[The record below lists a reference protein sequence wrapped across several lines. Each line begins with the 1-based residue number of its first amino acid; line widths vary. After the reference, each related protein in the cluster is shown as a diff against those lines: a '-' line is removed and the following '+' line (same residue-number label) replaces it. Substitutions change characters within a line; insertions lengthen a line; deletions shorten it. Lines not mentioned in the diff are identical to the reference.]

1 MRLNRLP
8 VLLAIFLLAGGILS
22 AQISAQDNGGN
33 NKSSGPGNDEFVVS
47 YLPTKLELN
56 PIKAYSSTEAQLFTA
71 IYEGLVTYNPVT
83 LKPEPGVASYWEV
96 SPDGKQYRFYLRND
110 ARYWNGDQVTASDFR
125 NSWLELLK
133 PSNHSAYSFLF
144 DVIVGAENYR
154 KGINTDPS
162 SVGIHVISPTV
173 LEVDLVEPATQFLD
187 ILCHHSFVPVN
198 PTLLHYD
205 KDWSTLPSVIGN
217 GPYYITKRTDSEID
231 LAKNDLYWDAAN
243 VKIPRIKIIFR
254 EDVQAIADDFNK
266 NKIQWVAGGIALD
279 QITNRDAIVI
289 NPLFATTY
297 FFFKAAK
304 APWNNPDVRKA
315 LTLLLPLDQLRS
327 DQYQF
332 IPATTLVPPIPYY
345 PEVKGIT
352 ASNSDEAMK
361 LLAGAGFPDGKG
373 LPPIVIHIPDGTDN
387 SRIADIM
394 AKAWRDAL
402 GKGTEVTIDTKPYQ
416 SYVDNLS
423 TADYTLAT
431 LTWIGD
437 FADPLTFLQ
446 MWTSGSNLNDAHFTN
461 EKFDSLIRQ
470 SLGKS
475 GRERYQLLSQG
486 EQILLDTAEVIPLS
500 HSPAINV
507 IDLNQIDGWYPNPL
521 DIHPFKYLQ
530 FAAKKPLRGVASLSA
545 PSDEPASGRLV
556 HFSSQADLT
565 AYRGDPDR
573 LHRGG

>member
-8 VLLAIFLLAGGILS
+8 LLLSIFILAGGLAS
-22 AQISAQDNGGN
+22 AQISAQDNNGN

-96 SPDGKQYRFYLRND
+96 SPDGKQYRFYLRDN

-133 PSNHSAYSFLF
+133 PANHSAYSFLF

-162 SVGIHVISPTV
+162 SVGIHVISPSV

-198 PTLLHYD
+198 PTLLHYGE
-205 KDWSTLPSVIGN
+205 DWSKLPSVIGN
-217 GPYYITKRTDSEID
+217 GPYFITKRTDSEID
-231 LAKNDLYWDAAN
+231 LSKNDLYWDAAN
-243 VKIPRIKIIFR
+243 VKIPRIKIVFR

-304 APWNNPDVRKA
+304 APWSNGDIRKA

-352 ASNSDEAMK
+352 SSNKDEAMK
-361 LLAGAGFPDGKG
+361 LLAAAGFPEGKG
-373 LPPIVIHIPDGTDN
+373 LPPIIIHIPDGTDN
-387 SRIADIM
+387 SRIADVM

-402 GKGTEVTIDTKPYQ
+402 GVEVKIDTQPYQ

-446 MWTSGSNLNDAHFTN
+446 MWTGGSNLNDAHFTN
-461 EKFDSLIRQ
+461 DRFDSLIRE

-530 FAAKKPLRGVASLSA
+530 FAAKRPLRGVASLAA
-545 PSDEPASGRLV
+545 PSNRSASGNTGR
-556 HFSSQADLT
+556 SYAGAALT
-565 AYRGDPDR
+565 ADRTDPDR
-573 LHRGG
+573 PRHGG

>member
-8 VLLAIFLLAGGILS
+8 AIFAILLLAGGVAA
-22 AQISAQDNGGN
+22 AQIATQDKNGSG
-33 NKSSGPGNDEFVVS
+33 KATGPGLDEFVVS

-83 LKPEPGVASYWEV
+83 LKPVPGVASYWEV
-96 SPDGKQYRFYLRND
+96 SPDGKQYRFYLRDN
-110 ARYWNGDQVTASDFR
+110 ARYWNGDPVTASDFR

-133 PSNHSAYSFLF
+133 PENHSAYSFLF

-154 KGINTDPS
+154 KGINKDPE
-162 SVGIHVISPTV
+162 SVGIRVLSPKV

-198 PTLLHYD
+198 PNLLHYS
-205 KDWSTLPSVIGN
+205 DWSKLPSVIGN

-231 LAKNDLYWDAAN
+231 LAKNDLYWDADN

-254 EDVQAIADDFNK
+254 DDVQAVADDFNK
-266 NKIQWVAGGIALD
+266 NKIQWVAGGISLD

-289 NPLFATTY
+289 NPLFATSY
-297 FFFKAAK
+297 FFFKADR
-304 APWNNPDVRKA
+304 APWNNGNVRRA

-352 ASNSDEAMK
+352 SSNKEEAMK
-361 LLAGAGFPDGKG
+361 LLADAGFPDGKG
-373 LPPIVIHIPDGTDN
+373 LPPITIHIPDGTDN
-387 SRIADIM
+387 NRVADLM
-394 AKAWRDAL
+394 AKAWHDAL
-402 GKGTEVTIDTKPYQ
+402 GVEVKTDTQPYQ
-416 SYVDNLS
+416 SYVDNLA

-446 MWTSGSNLNDAHFTN
+446 MWTSGSNLNDAKFDN
-461 EKFDSLIRQ
+461 PKFDSLVRQ

-475 GRERYQLLSQG
+475 GRERYQLLSDA

-530 FAAKKPLRGVASLSA
+530 FAAKKPLKGVAELS
-545 PSDEPASGRLV
+545 PGRV
-556 HFSSQADLT
+556 SQP
-565 AYRGDPDR
+565 RG
-573 LHRGG
+573 